1 MEVWARKDTNNS
13 ADSNNNYST
22 HFRRQSRGM
31 EARLAQKGELSLGT
45 FSFWYSRNK
54 CGVLRRLRE
63 GTNVDSSR
71 IRRPPHSYFHAR
83 RSGAVGRPSRSCSFS
98 PTMLYQ
104 DAPTAEGGSE
114 LRSPALC
121 HKGAGNTC
129 VLRAQH
135 GTARRGSS
143 ERITVIMCHKESLC
157 WSRGLLYLVEV
168 ERCRSRPPSRSWR
181 YCIFNDMRRVAET

>member
-1 MEVWARKDTNNS
+1 M
-13 ADSNNNYST
+13 
-22 HFRRQSRGM
+22 
-31 EARLAQKGELSLGT
+31 
-45 FSFWYSRNK
+45 
-54 CGVLRRLRE
+54 
-63 GTNVDSSR
+63 DSSR

-143 ERITVIMCHKESLC
+143 ERITVIMCHKESMC
-157 WSRGLLYLVEV
+157 WSRDLLYLVEV
-168 ERCRSRPPSRSWR
+168 RGAAAAPP
-181 YCIFNDMRRVAET
+181 VAKLALLHIQ